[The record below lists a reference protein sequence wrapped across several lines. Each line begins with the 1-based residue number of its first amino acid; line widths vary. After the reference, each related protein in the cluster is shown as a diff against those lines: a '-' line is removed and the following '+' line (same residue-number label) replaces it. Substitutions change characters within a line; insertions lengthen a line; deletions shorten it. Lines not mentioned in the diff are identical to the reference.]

1 MRRSRYEAEGQ
12 TRDLHRQVT
21 GGIRRWADERLSRD
35 EVELGLA
42 LAAEVVAEFGADRDA
57 IAELRRVGSVGRAS

>member
-1 MRRSRYEAEGQ
+1 
-12 TRDLHRQVT
+12 
-21 GGIRRWADERLSRD
+21 
-35 EVELGLA
+35 VELGLA